1 MIPDDEATPSTGAG
15 PRGHDLVRPYVM
27 TGGRTRAER
36 RGLHPD
42 ARLAA
47 VEGARAE
54 GWSAEHAALLRC
66 CEQPTSIADAA
77 AQLSLVLAVT
87 TILAGDL
94 VDGGLLEV
102 HQVDPVEVELDS
114 LARLV
119 EATRTG

>member
-1 MIPDDEATPSTGAG
+1 MSARDDAPSDDEVG
-15 PRGHDLVRPYVM
+15 PQGHDLVRPYVM

-42 ARLAA
+42 TVLTA
-47 VEGARAE
+47 VEGASGD

-66 CEQPTSIADAA
+66 CERPTSIAGASA
-77 AQLSLVLAVT
+77 ELGLVPAVT

-94 VDGGLLEV
+94 VAEGLLDV
-102 HQVDPVEVELDS
+102 HQHDPVEVELEA

-119 EATRTG
+119 EANRTS